1 MIEHTGFSIGWDK
14 PIGSLKVNESFVI
27 NIYGKLP
34 NRFHRFMARLL
45 LGWKYEKYEVVKDET
60 D

>member
-1 MIEHTGFSIGWDK
+1 MIEYTGFSIGWDK
-14 PIGSLKVNESFVI
+14 PIGILKINESFTI
-27 NIYGKLP
+27 NIYKKLP

-45 LGWKYEKYEVVKDET
+45 LGWKYEVVKDET

>member
-1 MIEHTGFSIGWDK
+1 MMTEFTGFSVLYKSVGR
-14 PIGSLKVNESFVI
+14 LKINESFTI
-27 NIYGKLP
+27 NLYGKLP

-45 LGWKYEKYEVVKDET
+45 LGWKYEVVKDET